1 MFCGSG
7 GSKGRL
13 AKAKI
18 ARPCGATRVLKPKYY
33 NTSAK
38 LRWKCAALWREVDMS
53 KSGRCCAP
61 KQKFWKAP
69 QCRGALGSW
78 DAQKVHA
85 IVAGSGYWSQNA
97 KSTTCSRH
105 FWRLRCPKSER
116 RCGAK
121 KVSKS
126 KCRKHTMFR
135 ALLGV
140 ELSKINRIDK

>member
-61 KQKFWKAP
+61 KQKFEKHLSV
-69 QCRGALGSW
+69 GALLEVEMLKKCTPLW
-78 DAQKVHA
+78 READIEVKMPKA
-85 IVAGSGYWSQNA
+85 
-97 KSTTCSRH
+97 RH
-105 FWRLRCPKSER
+105 
-116 RCGAK
+116 
-121 KVSKS
+121 V
-126 KCRKHTMFR
+126 R
-135 ALLGV
+135 ATFGG
-140 ELSKINRIDK
+140 